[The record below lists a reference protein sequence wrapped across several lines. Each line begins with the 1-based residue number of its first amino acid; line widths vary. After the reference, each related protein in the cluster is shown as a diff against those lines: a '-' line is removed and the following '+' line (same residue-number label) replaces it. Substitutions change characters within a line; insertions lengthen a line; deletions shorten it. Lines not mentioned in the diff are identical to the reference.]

1 MRFISITLFLIIF
14 PLFLSN
20 SIKAQEPLKHKKKMY
35 KSPDGKLYINKD
47 LPVYFRI
54 STSPAENA
62 ESYLLMP
69 TADSKKYA
77 NPMYLDTEGYNTFR
91 SPSKVDTITK
101 KIVYPLE
108 DIKYEVYSDSR
119 PPVTTF
125 AFENKKYYKHEN
137 VFYFGEKIHVK
148 FNVKDAMSGVEKT
161 YYSINGQAYKELIS
175 DIELN
180 EEILYELKYYSVDF
194 VGNAETPKSINI
206 KIDITKPVTKLTVE
220 PDLYNDIISRRS
232 KIILDASD
240 ENSKIKKTVF
250 SINNGTFYNYR
261 NPVIISG
268 LSEGEHTITY
278 YSTDNTNNKEEKK
291 TYTFYLDKT
300 PPIIVDELIGNTF
313 IANGR
318 EYSSGRSKVK
328 LTAMDNKAGVK
339 EIRYSINN
347 SEFLEYTK
355 PFYLSKSGK
364 LKIQAFVTD
373 NVNNQSIS
381 TIMTNKS
388 NISYVDLSGPS
399 LGHNFSGA
407 KFISK
412 DTAYITSNTKIRLS
426 ASDPSSGTN
435 KIEYSIDN
443 NDISEYTEAFSTNN
457 EGVHSITYTG
467 YDNVGNSS
475 TNTFISVEDNIG
487 PEIFFRFSILSE
499 KSKNVDGKNYN
510 IYPGHVVLF
519 LSSTDASVGFDK
531 MFYSVNGAPN
541 KTYTSLITGF
551 QKDKVYNISVTS
563 VDKLGNKSQKTI
575 EFYIE

>member
-14 PLFLSN
+14 PFFLSN
-20 SIKAQEPLKHKKKMY
+20 SIKAQEPLKHTKKMY
-35 KSPDGKLYINKD
+35 KSPNGKLYINKD

-54 STSPAENA
+54 SSSSDENA

-77 NPMYLDTEGYNTFR
+77 NPAYLDTEGYNTFR

-101 KIVYPLE
+101 RVVYPLQ

-119 PPVTTF
+119 PPATNF
-125 AFENKKYYKHEN
+125 LFENKKYHKHDN
-137 VFYFGEKIHVK
+137 VFYFGEKIFVK
-148 FNVKDAMSGVEKT
+148 FSVKDATSGVEKT
-161 YYSINGQAYKELIS
+161 YYSINGLPYKELNT

-180 EEILYELKYYSVDF
+180 EEKLYEIKYYSVDF
-194 VGNAETPKSINI
+194 VGNAEKPKSINI
-206 KIDITKPVTKLTVE
+206 KIDLTKPVTKLTVE

-232 KIILDASD
+232 KIILVASD

-250 SINNGTFYNYR
+250 SINDGTLYNYVQ
-261 NPVIISG
+261 PVIISG
-268 LSEGEHTITY
+268 LNEGEHTITY
-278 YSTDNTNNKEEKK
+278 YSFDNTNNEEDKK

-300 PPIIVDELIGNTF
+300 APIIVDELIGNTF
-313 IANGR
+313 IANGK

-373 NVNNQSIS
+373 NVNNQAIS
-381 TIMTNKS
+381 TIMTDKS

-426 ASDPSSGTN
+426 ASDPSSGS
-435 KIEYSIDN
+435 KRIEYSIDN
-443 NDISEYTEAFSTNN
+443 KEVIEYTGAFNIN
-457 EGVHSITYTG
+457 EEGVHSITYTG
-467 YDNVGNSS
+467 YDNVDNSS
-475 TNTFISVEDNIG
+475 TNTFICVEDNAG

-499 KSKNVDGKNYN
+499 KSKNIDGANYS
-510 IYPGHVVLF
+510 IYPNHVVLF
-519 LSSTDASVGFDK
+519 LSSTDSSVGFDK
-531 MFYSVNGAPN
+531 LLYSVNGAPD
-541 KTYTSLITGF
+541 KAYTSLITGF
-551 QKDKVYNISVTS
+551 QKDKIYKINVTS